1 MNITTVISAIVATI
15 VFGLAFYTGYEYGA
29 NKQIA
34 YWTQQKSILE
44 EEYNVAIEKA
54 RTNEQ
59 AAQATAN
66 QINKERTDAYSA
78 IARLGDTL
86 RNSLR
91 NRQER
96 VITTAETSRVP
107 ENTCACGPATGAE
120 LARGDAEFLAGY
132 ATDAAKTRA
141 ELDSCQ
147 KQYNEVRRLFNGDTE

>member
-1 MNITTVISAIVATI
+1 MSITTFVSAVVAMV
-15 VFGLAFYTGYEYGA
+15 VFGIAFYTGYEYGS

-34 YWTQQKSILE
+34 YWTQQKSIIE
-44 EEYNVAIEKA
+44 EEHNAALEKSRKA
-54 RTNEQ
+54 EQ
-59 AAQATAN
+59 TAQTIAN
-66 QINKERTDAYSA
+66 QVTQERTDAYSA
-78 IARLGDTL
+78 INRLSSTIAS
-86 RNSLR
+86 SLR

-147 KQYNEVRRLFNGDTE
+147 KQYNEVRRLFNGEN